1 MANLTDTVQ
10 SVLLQQSYLSP
21 VVFVLPP
28 SFNGPDPA
36 VVRIGNVQSDRF
48 DIFLREPGNKDGSH
62 GAEAISYLVLEAG
75 TWQIS
80 DGTLLEGGA
89 VSTDATVGPLLNVNT
104 WETINLELS
113 FGATP
118 VVISQVQDSGGAP
131 YLKTPM
137 SNITGGGFDL
147 ALEKPE
153 NATSPSAAQ
162 TIGYLAI
169 ESTTGQ

>member
-80 DGTLLEGGA
+80 DGTLLEGG
-89 VSTDATVGPLLNVNT
+89 
-104 WETINLELS
+104 
-113 FGATP
+113 
-118 VVISQVQDSGGAP
+118 
-131 YLKTPM
+131 
-137 SNITGGGFDL
+137 
-147 ALEKPE
+147 
-153 NATSPSAAQ
+153 PSAP
-162 TIGYLAI
+162 TRRWGR
-169 ESTTGQ
+169 S